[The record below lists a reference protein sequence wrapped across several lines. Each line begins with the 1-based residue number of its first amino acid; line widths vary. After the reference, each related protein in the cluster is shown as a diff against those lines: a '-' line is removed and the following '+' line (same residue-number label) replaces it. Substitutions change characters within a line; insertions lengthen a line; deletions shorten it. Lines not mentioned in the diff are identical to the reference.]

1 MDVRC
6 GEVPMSRRVLVVD
19 DTELNR
25 KLAVAILKREGWHAE
40 DVASGEEALVSLSG
54 DHGYD
59 VVLLDIRM
67 PGMSGEEVCAILRAD
82 PHTATLPVIAYTAH
96 ALEDEVDGFIER
108 GFNAVL
114 IKPISLVT
122 LMDILNK
129 TLGISA

>member
-1 MDVRC
+1 MT
-6 GEVPMSRRVLVVD
+6 RRVLVVD

-25 KLAVAILKREGWHAE
+25 KLAVAILRREGWNADE
-40 DVASGEEALVSLSG
+40 VASGEEALVRLSG

-67 PGMSGEEVCAILRAD
+67 PGMSGEDVCHILRAD
-82 PHTATLPVIAYTAH
+82 PRTATLPVIAYTAH
-96 ALEDEVDGFIER
+96 ALEDEVEGFIER

-122 LMDILNK
+122 LMEVLNK
-129 TLGISA
+129 TMGEFG